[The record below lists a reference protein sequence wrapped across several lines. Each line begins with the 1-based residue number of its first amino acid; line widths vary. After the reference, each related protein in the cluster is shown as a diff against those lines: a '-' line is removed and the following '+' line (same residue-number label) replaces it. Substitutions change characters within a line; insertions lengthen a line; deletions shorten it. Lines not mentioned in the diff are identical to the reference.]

1 MKEQDI
7 LVIVMFI
14 ISEHGNSQVQEQE
27 QLQQNYTKKVAGI
40 LNMT

>member
-27 QLQQNYTKKVAGI
+27 QLQQNNTKKVAGI
-40 LNMT
+40 LT